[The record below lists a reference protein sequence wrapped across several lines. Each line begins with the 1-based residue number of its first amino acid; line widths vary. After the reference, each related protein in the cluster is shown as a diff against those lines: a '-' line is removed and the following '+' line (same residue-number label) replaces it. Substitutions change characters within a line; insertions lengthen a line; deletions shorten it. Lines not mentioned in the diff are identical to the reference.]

1 MSGAV
6 GIEPPGY
13 HPPDHLG
20 SAYNVTT
27 AVLSGFFTEKHH
39 RLRRSYI
46 MARTPSVKALTK
58 KLDKDIEQFYYRH
71 AAGKMISIMDI
82 GKVYAEG
89 RKAYVA
95 TQSMEAVETAIIGAV
110 AKYCMAVN

>member
-1 MSGAV
+1 
-6 GIEPPGY
+6 
-13 HPPDHLG
+13 
-20 SAYNVTT
+20 
-27 AVLSGFFTEKHH
+27 
-39 RLRRSYI
+39 

-71 AAGKMISIMDI
+71 AAGKMINIMDI

-89 RKAYVA
+89 RKAYVV
-95 TQSMEAVETAIIGAV
+95 TQSLDAVESAIVGAI